1 MKSTCPYCEKFREI
15 EIVKKMEKNI
25 IHGIEIESEAEF
37 SLCTVCGKDFA
48 TMDQMGFSLTNGYNT
63 YRKLEN
69 IIFPEEI
76 ISIRGKYGI
85 NQKTFAK
92 ILELEESAFKCYEQ
106 GTLASKAVSDLIRLM
121 ELPEKF
127 TEMFEKNKYKLSPS
141 QIRKIENTLTKQSTT
156 FPKNVLIKI
165 QEY

>member
-1 MKSTCPYCEKFREI
+1 MKSTCPYCEEFRAI

-48 TMDQMGFSLTNGYNT
+48 TMDQMDFTLTNGYNE

-76 ISIRGKYGI
+76 ISIREKYGAS
-85 NQKTFAK
+85 QKTFAK
-92 ILELEESAFKCYEQ
+92 ILDLKELAFKCYEQ
-106 GTLASKAVSDLIRLM
+106 GTLTSKAVNDLIRLM

-127 TEMFEKNKYKLSPS
+127 TEMFEKNKYKLSSS
-141 QIRKIENTLTKQSTT
+141 QIKRIENTLTKQSMP
-156 FPKNVLIKI
+156 FPKNV
-165 QEY
+165 

>member
-1 MKSTCPYCEKFREI
+1 MKSTCPYCEEFCEI

-48 TMDQMGFSLTNGYNT
+48 TMDQMGFTLTNGYNE

-76 ISIRGKYGI
+76 ISIREKYG
-85 NQKTFAK
+85 
-92 ILELEESAFKCYEQ
+92 
-106 GTLASKAVSDLIRLM
+106 AS
-121 ELPEKF
+121 
-127 TEMFEKNKYKLSPS
+127 
-141 QIRKIENTLTKQSTT
+141 
-156 FPKNVLIKI
+156 
-165 QEY
+165 